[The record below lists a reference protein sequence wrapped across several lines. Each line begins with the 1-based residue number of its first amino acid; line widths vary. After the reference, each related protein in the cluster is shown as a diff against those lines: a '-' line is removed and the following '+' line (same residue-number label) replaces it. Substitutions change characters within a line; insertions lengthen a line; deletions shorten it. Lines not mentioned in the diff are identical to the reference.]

1 MNLIDV
7 HCHLNHE
14 QFKADLD
21 QVLERAKKA
30 GLKAILVSGV
40 NPPSNRAVLELAK
53 KYPYFITA
61 QMEGSLIHNPNTA
74 NFPEQIA
81 PIFYGVLAQG
91 LLSGKYDKDS
101 KFAENDARSRPKYV
115 NFHGEKLAQ
124 NLEVVERLKVFAKKY
139 GMTPTQMAF
148 RWVLDHYPRAVAL
161 IGAKD
166 QEQLIEALESCS
178 CVSQIDWTI

>member
-1 MNLIDV
+1 
-7 HCHLNHE
+7 
-14 QFKADLD
+14 
-21 QVLERAKKA
+21 
-30 GLKAILVSGV
+30 
-40 NPPSNRAVLELAK
+40 
-53 KYPYFITA
+53 
-61 QMEGSLIHNPNTA
+61 MEGSLIHNPNTA